1 MRALLCCAQELPKW
15 TPEEVAAVFASLAEW
30 EETLKEIRTQAD
42 AMRENCINF
51 QVRMWAL
58 VRCSRILPAAG
69 ARGWAHDVVRGRC
82 A

>member
-1 MRALLCCAQELPKW
+1 LCPHPWTPISACAGVLAPLGCAQELPKW

-51 QVRMWAL
+51 QVRA
-58 VRCSRILPAAG
+58 
-69 ARGWAHDVVRGRC
+69 
-82 A
+82 